1 MIKVLGLALYGPLAA
16 STRYR
21 LEQYKTGL
29 SCSGIDMDI
38 FYLLNDR
45 YLKERFSGGYISWTN
60 IIKSSFSRIMELL
73 SQNKYDLIII
83 HCELFSLVPGW
94 FERLLI
100 KKNYIYDFDDAFYL
114 KYRIGKLSITE
125 KLLGS
130 KFDIIMKGAKAIT
143 AGNHILANYA
153 KKHNSNTHY
162 FPTVVDI
169 HRYLPDVSKRNTSYF
184 TVGWIGSPSTAA
196 YLSIIIEPLSLLG
209 LEGEVKFVVIGGK
222 APYIPN
228 VKVVEYN
235 WSEQTEV
242 NLINSFDVGVMPLT
256 DENWTKGK
264 CAFKL
269 IQYLA
274 CEVPVIASPVGANI
288 DVVSSD
294 CGILAKNSIEWI
306 SAFRKIRDLPNNR
319 RDLGIAGRKRVKKYY
334 SLEKNFPI
342 LEKIIRDIV
351 IMKY

>member
-45 YLKERFSGGYISWTN
+45 YLKERFSGGYISWAN

-125 KLLGS
+125 RLLGS

-153 KKHNSNTHY
+153 KKHNSNTYY

-196 YLSIIIEPLSLLG
+196 YLSLIIEPLSLLG

-242 NLINSFDVGVMPLT
+242 NLINSFDVGVMPLPN
-256 DENWTKGK
+256 ENWTKGK

-306 SAFRKIRDLPNNR
+306 SALRKIRDLPNNR
-319 RDLGIAGRKRVKKYY
+319 RDLGIAGRKRVKQYY